1 MNNIIDNK
9 KFKNKKIRIMTVEEV
24 IKRAK
29 AHGIGDLVLKDGRIY
44 NEFSGRKMTK
54 AQAVNMINSFVNSAN
69 TRKNNEKI
77 RNYIENVLGIERFNF
92 SSSSS
97 YYRINGNV
105 VRVSSHWATS
115 EKYDEPTINTY
126 SSKLNGHV
134 EMIEK
139 IKNLL

>member
-1 MNNIIDNK
+1 MKINEII
-9 KFKNKKIRIMTVEEV
+9 E
-24 IKRAK
+24 RAK
-29 AHGIGDLVLKDGRIY
+29 SHGINDLILKEGRLY

-54 AQAVNMINSFVNSAN
+54 AQAITMIDSFVNSAN
-69 TRKNNEKI
+69 TRKNNEEIK
-77 RNYIENVLGIERFNF
+77 NFIENVLGIERFTF

-126 SSKLNGHV
+126 SSKENGHV
-134 EMIEK
+134 DMIEK